1 MFSCGKMSQ
10 PFCKKVTSNKLC
22 AFNTKFI
29 LPLLSSKSILS
40 STCLFHSKL
49 EVIMP
54 KFKME
59 QSYSLHKLLPEMG
72 METIF
77 SNLANLTKL
86 SHNEGLKVSEVSFQF
101 NHTVKTHLYSPA
113 IADNYILPFTEKS
126 QVLHKA
132 AIEVDEMGTTAAA
145 ATTTGITPFSLPRT
159 FMVNRP
165 FFFFI
170 YHEDT
175 NCMLFMGRVID
186 PTKN

>member
-1 MFSCGKMSQ
+1 
-10 PFCKKVTSNKLC
+10 
-22 AFNTKFI
+22 
-29 LPLLSSKSILS
+29 
-40 STCLFHSKL
+40 
-49 EVIMP
+49 MP

-72 METIF
+72 MESIF
-77 SNLANLTKL
+77 SNSANLTKL

-101 NHTVKTHLYSPA
+101 NHNSKTHLRIPD
-113 IADNYILPFTEKS
+113 IADNYFFLPLTEKS

-145 ATTTGITPFSLPRT
+145 ATTIGIMPFSLPRI
-159 FMVNRP
+159 FRVNRP